1 MNVISLLEEAQ
12 VPLAVDMCSAA
23 VVPRDRL
30 EDVSVLHSGIV
41 LTGICGVSIFVL
53 MFARRCARLI
63 R

>member
-1 MNVISLLEEAQ
+1 MNVISLLAEAQ
-12 VPLAVDMCSAA
+12 VPFAVDMCSAT

-41 LTGICGVSIFVL
+41 LTGICGVSILVL